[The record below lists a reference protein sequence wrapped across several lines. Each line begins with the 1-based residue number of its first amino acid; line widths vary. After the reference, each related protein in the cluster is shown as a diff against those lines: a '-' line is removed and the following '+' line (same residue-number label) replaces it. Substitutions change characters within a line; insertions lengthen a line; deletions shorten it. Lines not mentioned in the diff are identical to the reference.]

1 MEDKANKLRELIE
14 AGLDE
19 LKLPRQDDI
28 VDNLLKYLKI
38 LYKENQKYNLI
49 GPAEP
54 REIVVNHFY
63 DAMAHLACLNM
74 KEYNNG
80 LDLGTGAGLPG
91 LVWKIIYPELPIYL
105 LDSRKK
111 RVEFLREIKEQLDLE
126 EIFPLRERAE
136 RLGQNK
142 DWREKFSFV
151 SARAVAELNV
161 LLEYVLPLV
170 EINGDALLFK
180 GPDYH
185 QELAASAEIISL
197 LGGDEPEII
206 SIDVP
211 KLNKKR
217 YLVKIEKKAKT
228 PAKYPR
234 RVGIPQK
241 RPLKKEDINV

>member
-1 MEDKANKLRELIE
+1 MDDNKLLEQIA
-14 AGLDE
+14 AGLSE
-19 LKLPRQDDI
+19 LDLPERGDI
-28 VDNLLKYLKI
+28 IDNLLKYLKI
-38 LYKENQKYNLI
+38 LYRENQKYNLI

-54 REIVVNHFY
+54 QEIVVNHFY

-74 KEYNNG
+74 EKYNNG

-91 LVWKIIYPELPIYL
+91 LVWKIIYPDLPVYL

-111 RVEFLREIKEQLDLE
+111 RIEFLHEVMDRLDLGQV
-126 EIFPLRERAE
+126 FPLRERAE
-136 RLGQNK
+136 RLGQNP

-180 GPDYH
+180 GPDYKH
-185 QELAASAEIISL
+185 ELENSGEVIAF
-197 LGGDEPEII
+197 LGGSEPEII
-206 SIDVP
+206 TIDVP

-217 YLVKIEKKAKT
+217 YLVKIEKSGKT
-228 PAKYPR
+228 PDKYPR

-241 RPLKKEDINV
+241 RPLKKEDINA

>member
-1 MEDKANKLRELIE
+1 MEDNKLLELIE

-19 LKLPRQDDI
+19 LKLPKRDDI

-38 LYKENQKYNLI
+38 LYEENQKYNLI

-63 DAMAHLACLNM
+63 DSMAHLACLNM
-74 KEYNNG
+74 NKYNNG

-91 LVWKIIYPELPIYL
+91 FVWKIIYPELPIYL

-111 RVEFLREIKEQLDLE
+111 RIKFLREVTDRLKLK

-136 RLGQNK
+136 RLGQNQE
-142 DWREKFSFV
+142 WREKFSFV

-170 EINGDALLFK
+170 DINGDALLFK
-180 GPDYH
+180 GPDYK
-185 QELAASAEIISL
+185 QELEESAEIISFF
-197 LGGDEPEII
+197 GGSEPEII

-217 YLVKIEKKAKT
+217 YLVKIEKNSKT
-228 PAKYPR
+228 PIKYPR

-241 RPLKKEDINV
+241 RPLKKEDINA